1 VSTLSIDEVTRSVR
15 QLPSLPAVVAQLLD
29 LFSAD
34 NPDCAAIGHAF
45 DRDQAL
51 AARVL
56 RVANSPF
63 YGMPGQVASVHNAIV
78 VLGLRNLRNLTL
90 AAAVTTSFPAFTS
103 DWFDQ
108 KGFWQ
113 HSLAVAQGADV
124 LALRAGMHQESAF
137 TAGLL
142 HDIGRLVL
150 VTCFPAQ
157 AREAVLHQ
165 REQDCDTAE
174 AEQAVLGLDH
184 AMVGAAL
191 ARRWKF
197 PAAVQQAIARHHAAA
212 GDAQAP
218 DTLADLL
225 HLADVTAHALDLSG
239 DPHERV
245 PRLDGGAWH
254 RLGLQWSAYGAA
266 LRDIEQ
272 RSADAGRLL
281 AA

>member
-1 VSTLSIDEVTRSVR
+1 MTALSVDEVMRAVQ
-15 QLPSLPAVVAQLLD
+15 QLPSLPSVVAQLLD
-29 LFSAD
+29 LFSAED
-34 NPDCAAIGHAF
+34 PDSAAIGRAF
-45 DRDQAL
+45 DHDQAL

-56 RVANSPF
+56 RVANSSF
-63 YGMPGQVASVHNAIV
+63 YGMTGQVGSVQNAIV

-90 AAAVTTSFPAFTS
+90 AAAVTTSFPAFAS

-108 KGFWQ
+108 KIFWQ

-124 LALRAGMHQESAF
+124 LAQRAGMHQESAF
-137 TAGLL
+137 TTGLL
-142 HDIGRLVL
+142 HDIGRLAL
-150 VTCFPAQ
+150 ITCFPAQ
-157 AREAVLHQ
+157 MREVVLYQ
-165 REQDCDTAE
+165 RDRDCDAGE

-197 PAAVQQAIARHHAAA
+197 PAAVQEAIARHHATAGAA
-212 GDAQAP
+212 RAP

-254 RLGLQWSAYGAA
+254 RLGMQWPAYGAA

-272 RSADAGRLL
+272 RSADAGQML
-281 AA
+281 AI